1 MNSGTSYELHG
12 SVSVFLRDFAH
23 RDGRDDISNDHHG
36 GIGMAFLK
44 SFVRGY
50 AVGLGL
56 AGLLIGIGAIILIF
70 LNAMGL

>member
-1 MNSGTSYELHG
+1 
-12 SVSVFLRDFAH
+12 
-23 RDGRDDISNDHHG
+23 
-36 GIGMAFLK
+36 MAFLK